1 MSERYT
7 KLFSQVKP
15 LYAEG
20 SPVIIMAG
28 ALLLDNVGGNV
39 LAQLKFKNISPKTVK
54 ALTVSVTA
62 NDTVGRVIGKPTIYQ
77 YLDLNAERD
86 AEFGQKTAI
95 SLPSENTREC
105 EVRVLEAAFADNS
118 VWTAPE
124 GLSWEP
130 VPEQT
135 PLFPNDAELL
145 KQYRMEVNPA
155 AKSELLTV
163 KDLWLCSCGAVNR
176 AVENACHCCET
187 PLSAMKNADLSSLR
201 GRCDARLAKEREDA
215 AKAAEEHRIAAEKAA
230 KKTKKILSIAIPAA
244 IAVIAL
250 VIVLTKVIIPGSK
263 YNAAVELMDNGKY
276 EEAITAF
283 EALGDYK
290 DSQERIKESKYQN
303 AVLLLNEGKYH
314 KAATEFSALKDYKDS
329 RELSFSAWG
338 EITERQTVVIDHNFA
353 AAVKNDGTVVAVGYN
368 KTGKSDV
375 SGWTDV
381 VAIACGDWHTVGL
394 KSDGTVV
401 AAGSNGDG
409 ECDVSDWTDIV
420 AIACEYDR
428 TVGLKSDGTVV
439 ATGDNEYGQCD
450 VSWWTDIVAIACR
463 GWHTVGLKSDG
474 TVVATGSS
482 DDYKYDQFDVSDWT
496 DIVAVACDY
505 GLTTGGI
512 YSFIVGLKS
521 DGTAV
526 ATGYNG
532 FGQCNV
538 SGWTDVVEIA
548 CSGSYAV
555 GLKSDGTVVAAGNNK
570 YGQCNVSG
578 WTDVVEIAC
587 SGSYAVGLKSDGTV
601 VAAGNNKYGQCNVSG
616 WTDVVEIACS
626 GSYTVGLKADGTV
639 VATGDNDYGQCDVSG
654 WTEIVAIACGDY
666 GTFGLKSNGTVVATG
681 RYNDDVSGWTNIK
694 LPNNAKLK
702 P

>member
-7 KLFSQVKP
+7 KLFSQEKP

-62 NDTVGRVIGKPTIYQ
+62 KDTVGRVIGKPTVHQ

-105 EVRVLEAAFADNS
+105 EVRMLEAAFADNS

-130 VPEQT
+130 LPEQSL
-135 PLFPNDAELL
+135 LFHNDAELL

-176 AVENACHCCET
+176 AGENVCHCCET
-187 PLSAMKNADLSSLR
+187 PLSAMKNADLSGLR
-201 GRCDARLAKEREDA
+201 ERCDARLAKEREDA
-215 AKAAEEHRIAAEKAA
+215 AKAAEERRIAAEKAA

-244 IAVIAL
+244 IAVIAI

-283 EALGDYK
+283 EALDGYK
-290 DSQERIKESKYQN
+290 DSQDRIKESKYQN

-314 KAATEFSALKDYKDS
+314 KAATEFSALNNYKDS

-338 EITERQTVVIDHNFA
+338 EITERQTVVSGWGFM
-353 AAVKNDGTVVAVGYN
+353 AAVKNDGAVVAVVDNDDGRR
-368 KTGKSDV
+368 DV
-375 SGWTDV
+375 LGWTDI
-381 VAIACGDWHTVGL
+381 VAIACSDCHTVGL

-401 AAGSNGDG
+401 AAGSNSDG
-409 ECDVSDWTDIV
+409 KCDVSDWTDIV

-439 ATGDNEYGQCD
+439 AVGDNDDGQCD
-450 VSWWTDIVAIACR
+450 VVSGWTDIVAIACEYDL
-463 GWHTVGLKSDG
+463 TVGLKSDG
-474 TVVATGSS
+474 TVVATGAG
-482 DDYKYDQFDVSDWT
+482 DNDYGQCDVSDWSY
-496 DIVAVACDY
+496 IVA
-505 GLTTGGI
+505 
-512 YSFIVGLKS
+512 
-521 DGTAV
+521 
-526 ATGYNG
+526 
-532 FGQCNV
+532 
-538 SGWTDVVEIA
+538 IA
-548 CSGSYAV
+548 GNSRFTV
-555 GLKSDGTVVAAGNNK
+555 GLKSDGTVVATGDNRD
-570 YGQCNVSG
+570 GQCNMSS
-578 WTDVVEIAC
+578 WTDVVKIA
-587 SGSYAVGLKSDGTV
+587 SGFSHTVGLKSDGTV
-601 VAAGNNKYGQCNVSG
+601 VAVGNNK
-616 WTDVVEIACS
+616 
-626 GSYTVGLKADGTV
+626 
-639 VATGDNDYGQCDVSG
+639 YGQCDVSG
-654 WTEIVAIACGDY
+654 WTDIVAIACGDWH
-666 GTFGLKSNGTVVATG
+666 TVGLKSDGTVVVTG
-681 RYNDDVSGWTNIK
+681 DDDDVQSNVPNWTDIVAIICYNDSTRNTVGLKADGTLAACGLKFSSGRCDVSGWTNIR
-694 LPNNAKLK
+694 LPNNAKN
-702 P
+702 

>member
-7 KLFSQVKP
+7 RLFSQEKP

-39 LAQLKFKNISPKTVK
+39 LAQLKFKNVSPKIVK

-62 NDTVGRVIGKPTIYQ
+62 KDTVGRVIDKPTVHQ

-118 VWTAPE
+118 VWTAPN

-135 PLFPNDAELL
+135 PLFPDDAELL

-155 AKSELLTV
+155 AKSELLTA

-176 AVENACHCCET
+176 AGENACHCCET
-187 PLSAMKNADLSSLR
+187 ALSAMKNADLSGLR
-201 GRCDARLAKEREDA
+201 ERCDARLAKEVEAA
-215 AKAAEEHRIAAEKAA
+215 AKAAEERRIASEKAA

-244 IAVIAL
+244 VAVIAI

-290 DSQERIKESKYQN
+290 DSQDRIKESKYQN
-303 AVLLLNEGKYH
+303 AVSLLNECEYH

-338 EITERQTVVIDHNFA
+338 EITERQTVVIDHNFV
-353 AAVKNDGTVVAVGYN
+353 AAVKNDGTVVAVGDN
-368 KTGKSDV
+368 DDGRCDIV
-375 SGWTDV
+375 SGWTDI
-381 VAIACGDWHTVGL
+381 VAIACDDWHTVGL

-401 AAGSNGDG
+401 AAGSNSDG

-439 ATGDNEYGQCD
+439 AVGDNDDGQCD
-450 VSWWTDIVAIACR
+450 IVSGWTDIVTIACDY
-463 GWHTVGLKSDG
+463 GLTVGLKSDG
-474 TVVATGSS
+474 TVVATG
-482 DDYKYDQFDVSDWT
+482 
-496 DIVAVACDY
+496 
-505 GLTTGGI
+505 
-512 YSFIVGLKS
+512 VG
-521 DGTAV
+521 D
-526 ATGYNG
+526 
-532 FGQCNV
+532 F
-538 SGWTDVVEIA
+538 
-548 CSGSYAV
+548 
-555 GLKSDGTVVAAGNNK
+555 
-570 YGQCNVSG
+570 
-578 WTDVVEIAC
+578 
-587 SGSYAVGLKSDGTV
+587 
-601 VAAGNNKYGQCNVSG
+601 
-616 WTDVVEIACS
+616 
-626 GSYTVGLKADGTV
+626 
-639 VATGDNDYGQCDVSG
+639 DYGQCDV
-654 WTEIVAIACGDY
+654 
-666 GTFGLKSNGTVVATG
+666 GLERHRCNC
-681 RYNDDVSGWTNIK
+681 R
-694 LPNNAKLK
+694 
-702 P
+702 

>member
-7 KLFSQVKP
+7 KLFSQEKP

-39 LAQLKFKNISPKTVK
+39 LAQLKFKNVSPKTVK

-62 NDTVGRVIGKPTIYQ
+62 KDTVGRVIGKPTVHQ

-130 VPEQT
+130 LPKQT

-145 KQYRMEVNPA
+145 KQYRIEVNPA

-187 PLSAMKNADLSSLR
+187 ASSAMKNADLSGLR
-201 GRCDARLAKEREDA
+201 ERCDARLKEEREAA
-215 AKAAEEHRIAAEKAA
+215 AKAAEERRIAAEKAA
-230 KKTKKILSIAIPAA
+230 KKTKKILSIAIPAV
-244 IAVIAL
+244 IAVIAI

-283 EALGDYK
+283 EALDGYK
-290 DSQERIKESKYQN
+290 DSQDRIKESKYQN
-303 AVLLLNEGKYH
+303 AVSLLNEGKYH

-338 EITERQTVVIDHNFA
+338 EITERQTVVSGWGFM
-353 AAVKNDGTVVAVGYN
+353 AAVKNDGTVVAAVDN
-368 KTGKSDV
+368 DDSRCDV
-375 SGWTDV
+375 LGWTDI
-381 VAIACGDWHTVGL
+381 VAIACSDWHTVGL

-439 ATGDNEYGQCD
+439 AVGDNEDGQCD
-450 VSWWTDIVAIACR
+450 IVSRWTDIVAIACDYTL
-463 GWHTVGLKSDG
+463 TVGLKSDG
-474 TVVATGSS
+474 TVVATG
-482 DDYKYDQFDVSDWT
+482 DNDVGQCDVSDWSN
-496 DIVAVACDY
+496 IVAISC
-505 GLTTGGI
+505 GGRCT
-512 YSFIVGLKS
+512 VGLKS
-521 DGTAV
+521 DGTVV
-526 ATGYNG
+526 ATGYNR

-548 CSGSYAV
+548 CNGVSTV
-555 GLKSDGTVVAAGNNK
+555 GLKSDGTVVAAGDNEH
-570 YGQCNVSG
+570 GQCNVSG
-578 WTDVVEIAC
+578 WSDIVAIAC
-587 SGSYAVGLKSDGTV
+587 GDWHTVGLKSDGTV
-601 VAAGNNKYGQCNVSG
+601 VATGDDVDVQSNVPN
-616 WTDVVEIACS
+616 WTDIVAIICYNDS
-626 GSYTVGLKADGTV
+626 TTNTVGLKADGTLAV
-639 VATGDNDYGQCDVSG
+639 CGLKFSSGRCDVS
-654 WTEIVAIACGDY
+654 
-666 GTFGLKSNGTVVATG
+666 S
-681 RYNDDVSGWTNIK
+681 WTNIK
-694 LPNNAKLK
+694 LPNNAKN
-702 P
+702 

>member
-187 PLSAMKNADLSSLR
+187 PLSAMKNADLSGLR
-201 GRCDARLAKEREDA
+201 ERCDARLKEEREAA

-244 IAVIAL
+244 IAVVAL

-263 YNAAVELMDNGKY
+263 YNAAVELYDEGKY
-276 EEAITAF
+276 REAAAAF
-283 EALGDYK
+283 LALGDYK
-290 DSQERIKESKYQN
+290 DSQARC
-303 AVLLLNEGKYH
+303 
-314 KAATEFSALKDYKDS
+314 
-329 RELSFSAWG
+329 FSAWG
-338 EITERQTVVIDHNFA
+338 EITERQTMA
-353 AAVKNDGTVVAVGYN
+353 ADGNYEFAVKNDGTVVTERHYH
-368 KTGKSDV
+368 DV
-375 SGWTDV
+375 SEWTDIA
-381 VAIACGDWHTVGL
+381 AIACGY
-394 KSDGTVV
+394 
-401 AAGSNGDG
+401 
-409 ECDVSDWTDIV
+409 
-420 AIACEYDR
+420 EY

-439 ATGDNEYGQCD
+439 ATGDNDYGQCD
-450 VSWWTDIVAIACR
+450 VSGWTDIVAIDCGSFHTVGLKADGTVVATGNNKYGQYDYVEYWTDIVAIACG
-463 GWHTVGLKSDG
+463 GWHTVGLRADGTVVVTGENDDGQCDMTEWSGVIVSIACGSVHTAGLKSDG
-474 TVVATGSS
+474 TVVATG
-482 DDYKYDQFDVSDWT
+482 D
-496 DIVAVACDY
+496 
-505 GLTTGGI
+505 
-512 YSFIVGLKS
+512 
-521 DGTAV
+521 
-526 ATGYNG
+526 
-532 FGQCNV
+532 
-538 SGWTDVVEIA
+538 
-548 CSGSYAV
+548 
-555 GLKSDGTVVAAGNNK
+555 NK
-570 YGQCNVSG
+570 YGQCDVSG
-578 WTDVVEIAC
+578 WTEIVAIAC
-587 SGSYAVGLKSDGTV
+587 GDYGTFGLKS
-601 VAAGNNKYGQCNVSG
+601 N
-616 WTDVVEIACS
+616 
-626 GSYTVGLKADGTV
+626 GTV

-681 RYNDDVSGWTNIK
+681 DNDYGQCDVSGWTEIVAIACGDYGTFGLKSNGTVVATGDNDYGQCDVSGWTEIVAIACGDYGTFGLKSNGTVVATDRYNDDVSGWTNIK
-694 LPNNAKLK
+694 LPNSAKLK